1 MNEAEQERI
10 QFVLSTLSASYLK
23 ADASFLPVVV
33 AVMEVAAQYTDM
45 IGLQKRALVK
55 AVMEEIVR
63 HHVPALAPHLPLVET
78 LCDTMVRAARRE
90 FRFRAPRGFPCC
102 RRRRRP

>member
-23 ADASFLPVVV
+23 ADASFLSVTV

-45 IGLQKRALVK
+45 SGLQKRALVK

-78 LCDTMVRAARRE
+78 LCDTMVRATRRE

-102 RRRRRP
+102 RRRRP